1 MSSAAIQT
9 TPRWKSVSVWA
20 LKALLA
26 LAFLAAGGAK
36 LSGAPMMVETFEHIG
51 LGQWFRY
58 VTGALE
64 VAGAIALLIPS
75 VAAFGALLLCCI
87 MVGAIITHVVIGGS
101 VVPAIVLLLMS
112 GTIAFIHR
120 SQIDDLF
127 DALTGDKA

>member
-9 TPRWKSVSVWA
+9 TPRWKSISVWT

-58 VTGALE
+58 LTGALE

-87 MVGAIITHVVIGGS
+87 MVGAVITHVVIGGS
-101 VVPAIVLLLMS
+101 VVPAIALLLMS
-112 GTIAFIHR
+112 ATIASIHR

-127 DALTGDKA
+127 DALTGGKA